1 MFNIQPKDFK
11 HYETKMA
18 QSHSDKSN
26 MKYQTTDKVVQNIMK
41 YQYAF
46 SGALYDCCLVRQFN
60 QATIM
65 IIQL

>member
-1 MFNIQPKDFK
+1 
-11 HYETKMA
+11 MA

>member
-1 MFNIQPKDFK
+1 
-11 HYETKMA
+11 
-18 QSHSDKSN
+18 
-26 MKYQTTDKVVQNIMK
+26 MKYQTTDKAVQNIMK

-46 SGALYDCCLVRQFN
+46 SGALYDYCLVRQFN